1 MNLGLDKIEIE
12 GFEETKEKLELHPR
26 DILDDDISEVDLE
39 ELRQIQQDA
48 EHDSEGEPGLSKEM
62 LVQLKL
68 AEEAQ
73 KKESEFMN
81 EILKKYNENK
91 ESAKAFYYYKK
102 LNFEFG
108 TEEGTNQR

>member
-1 MNLGLDKIEIE
+1 
-12 GFEETKEKLELHPR
+12 
-26 DILDDDISEVDLE
+26 
-39 ELRQIQQDA
+39 
-48 EHDSEGEPGLSKEM
+48 
-62 LVQLKL
+62 
-68 AEEAQ
+68 
-73 KKESEFMN
+73 MN